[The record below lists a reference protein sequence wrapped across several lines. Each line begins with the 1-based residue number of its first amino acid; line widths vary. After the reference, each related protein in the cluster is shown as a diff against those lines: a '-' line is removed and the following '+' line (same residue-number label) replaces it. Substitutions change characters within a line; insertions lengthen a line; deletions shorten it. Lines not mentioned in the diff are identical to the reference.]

1 MPFKNFFKRIIM
13 KPFFTLAFF
22 ILCQTY
28 LKGIPLAEVNNI
40 EIGSIQGK
48 ITDDL
53 NHEPLA
59 GAKVRVKDISVE
71 TDKNGVFEIE
81 QIPVGNYTIVVE
93 KSGYIPLS
101 ISLSI
106 EANKIEKIAI
116 TLKINVLSLPEIL
129 ITADRALTAAS
140 SQVLNALDF
149 QLRPVNS
156 AQDLMRNIPGVVTSQ
171 HAGGGKAEQIYLRGF
186 DADHGTDVAAYVD
199 GIPVNMPSHGHG
211 QGYLD
216 LHFLI
221 PEVVKNAEV
230 QKGTY
235 FAELGDFATAG
246 AIKFK
251 TLDRLDN
258 NTLQF
263 QLGAVPSQ
271 RTPSVSRGLLM
282 YQLPVA
288 PKVSSYIASEYI
300 FAPSYFDA
308 SQNFNR
314 FSIMSKTNFD
324 VGKNGTMRLLFS
336 HFNSKWDA
344 SGQLP
349 ERAIES
355 GLINRFG
362 AIDNTEGGN
371 TGRQNASITY
381 TQVADNQ
388 SFEAQAFV
396 SKYNFQLFS
405 NFTFFKEDSINGD
418 MIRQR
423 DNRTIAGLNTKYVIS
438 SDKNKITLGA
448 GLRYD
453 DIDNDLAKAPKR
465 SITDYLADARIKE
478 SNSFFYAKNEFALSP
493 KLRAELG
500 LRFNYFNFNVTDR
513 LPTTIEHANYT
524 GVNHQTQVAP
534 KFNLT
539 YSLTKHYKLFLNIG
553 KGFHSNDARSVVQDR
568 GNHSLPNAWG
578 SEIGLQAHPLS
589 NIVVSAVIWS
599 LELDNELVF
608 VGDDGTTEDN
618 GASRRFG
625 LDLSLRAKLTDCLFF
640 DADLNLSKGRL
651 LEKRF
656 GAILPTDNIIPL
668 APTLTSTGGLTAQF
682 PLSNGHRIESALRY
696 RHISDR
702 AANEANSVRALG
714 YTLVD
719 FTTQYKMKRYMIG
732 LSLENLLNAKWNEA
746 QFDTESRL
754 KNEAT
759 PVSELHFTPGTPF
772 SIKATFSYSF

>member
-1 MPFKNFFKRIIM
+1 M
-13 KPFFTLAFF
+13 KTFFTLTF
-22 ILCQTY
+22 ILLYQILC
-28 LKGIPLAEVNNI
+28 ANNI

-48 ITDDL
+48 ITDNL
-53 NHEPLA
+53 NSEPLA
-59 GAKVRVKDISVE
+59 GAKVTIQNISVE
-71 TDKNGVFEIE
+71 TDARGVFEIK
-81 QIPVGNYTIVVE
+81 QIPIGNYTLIIE
-93 KSGYIPLS
+93 KSGYVIQSIP
-101 ISLSI
+101 LSI
-106 EANKIEKIAI
+106 EANKTEKISI
-116 TLKINVLSLPEIL
+116 TLKINVLNLPEIL

-156 AQDLMRNIPGVVTSQ
+156 AQDLMRNIPGVITAQ

-186 DADHGTDVAAYVD
+186 DADHGTDVAAFVD

-263 QLGAVPSQ
+263 QVGAVPSQ
-271 RTPSVSRGLLM
+271 RTPSVWRGLLM

-314 FSIMSKTNFD
+314 FSMMSKTSFD
-324 VGKNGTMRLLFS
+324 VGKNGTLRLLLS

-344 SGQLP
+344 SGQIP

-371 TGRQNASITY
+371 TGRQNASLTY

-396 SKYNFQLFS
+396 SHYNFQLFS

-438 SDKNKITLGA
+438 SDKNKFTMGA

-453 DIDNDLAKAPKR
+453 DIDNSLANAPKR
-465 SITDYLADARIKE
+465 TLTDYLADARIKE
-478 SNSFFYAKNEFALSP
+478 ANSFVYAKNEFTLSP

-513 LPTTIEHANYT
+513 LPTTTEHANYT
-524 GVNHQTQVAP
+524 GTNHQTQVAP

-539 YSLTKHYKLFLNIG
+539 YSFAKNYKLFLNIG
-553 KGFHSNDARSVVQDR
+553 KGFHSNDARSVVQNT

-578 SEIGLQAHPLS
+578 SEIGVQAQPLS
-589 NIVVSAVIWS
+589 NIIVSAVIWS

-618 GASRRFG
+618 GASRRYG

-640 DADLNLSKGRL
+640 DTDFNLSKGRF

-656 GAILPTDNIIPL
+656 GPILPTDNIIPL

-682 PLSNGHRIESALRY
+682 PLNNGHKIESALRY
-696 RHISDR
+696 RHVSER
-702 AANEANSVRALG
+702 AANESNSVQALG

-719 FTTQYKMKRYMIG
+719 LTTQYKMKRYMVG
-732 LSLENLLNAKWNEA
+732 LSLENLLNSKWNEA

-754 KNEAT
+754 KNEVA

-772 SIKATFSYSF
+772 AIKATFSYSF

>member
-1 MPFKNFFKRIIM
+1 M
-13 KPFFTLAFF
+13 KPFFTLTFF
-22 ILCQTY
+22 LLCQILY
-28 LKGIPLAEVNNI
+28 AINI
-40 EIGSIQGK
+40 EVGSIQGK
-48 ITDDL
+48 ITDNL
-53 NHEPLA
+53 NSEPLV
-59 GAKVRVKDISVE
+59 GAKITVQNISVE
-71 TDKNGVFEIE
+71 TDARGVFEIN
-81 QIPVGNYTIVVE
+81 QIPVGNYILIIE
-93 KSGYIPLS
+93 KSAYIIQS
-101 ISLSI
+101 IPLSI

-116 TLKINVLSLPEIL
+116 ALKINALNLPEFL
-129 ITADRALTAAS
+129 ITTDRALTAAS

-149 QLRPVNS
+149 QLRPINS
-156 AQDLMRNIPGVVTSQ
+156 AQDLMRNIPGVVTAQ

-221 PEVVKNAEV
+221 PEVVKNTEV

-263 QLGAVPSQ
+263 QIGAVPSQ

-314 FSIMSKTNFD
+314 FNLMSKTNFD
-324 VGKNGTMRLLFS
+324 VGKNGTLRLLLTY
-336 HFNSKWDA
+336 FNSKWDA
-344 SGQLP
+344 SGQIP
-349 ERAIES
+349 ERAIER
-355 GLINRFG
+355 GLIDRFG

-371 TGRQNASITY
+371 TGRQNASLTY

-396 SKYNFQLFS
+396 SKYNFELFS

-438 SDKNKITLGA
+438 SDKNKFTMGA

-453 DIDNDLAKAPKR
+453 DIDNSLAKAPKR
-465 SITDYLADARIKE
+465 TLTDYLADARIKE
-478 SNSFFYAKNEFALSP
+478 ANSFLYAKNEFTLSP

-513 LPTTIEHANYT
+513 LPTSTEHTNYT
-524 GVNHQTQVAP
+524 GNNYQTQIAP

-539 YSLTKHYKLFLNIG
+539 YSFTKHYKLFLNIG
-553 KGFHSNDARSVVQDR
+553 KGFHSNDARSVVQ
-568 GNHSLPNAWG
+568 NTAIHSLPNAWG

-589 NIVVSAVIWS
+589 NIVVSAVVWS

-618 GASRRFG
+618 GASRRYG

-696 RHISDR
+696 RHVSER
-702 AANEANSVRALG
+702 AANKENNVRALG

-719 FTTQYKMKRYMIG
+719 FTTQYKMKRYMVG
-732 LSLENLLNAKWNEA
+732 LSLENLLNTKWNEA

-754 KNEAT
+754 KNEAA

-772 SIKATFSYSF
+772 AIKATFSYLF

>member
-1 MPFKNFFKRIIM
+1 M
-13 KPFFTLAFF
+13 KTFFTLTF
-22 ILCQTY
+22 ILLYQILC
-28 LKGIPLAEVNNI
+28 ANNI

-48 ITDDL
+48 ITDNL
-53 NHEPLA
+53 NSEPLA
-59 GAKVRVKDISVE
+59 GAKVTIQNISVE
-71 TDKNGVFEIE
+71 TDAGGVFEIK
-81 QIPVGNYTIVVE
+81 QIPIGNYTLIIE
-93 KSGYIPLS
+93 KSGYVIQSIP
-101 ISLSI
+101 LSI
-106 EANKIEKIAI
+106 EANKTEKISI
-116 TLKINVLSLPEIL
+116 TLKINVLNLPEIL

-156 AQDLMRNIPGVVTSQ
+156 AQDLMRNIPGVITAQ

-186 DADHGTDVAAYVD
+186 DADHGTDVAAFVD

-263 QLGAVPSQ
+263 QVGGVPSQ
-271 RTPSVSRGLLM
+271 RTPSVWRGLLM

-314 FSIMSKTNFD
+314 FSMMSKTSFD
-324 VGKNGTMRLLFS
+324 VGKNGTLRLLLS

-371 TGRQNASITY
+371 TGRQNASLTY

-396 SKYNFQLFS
+396 SHYNFQLFS
-405 NFTFFKEDSINGD
+405 NFTFFKEDTINGD

-438 SDKNKITLGA
+438 SDKNKFTMGA

-453 DIDNDLAKAPKR
+453 DIDNDLAKAPK
-465 SITDYLADARIKE
+465 SVISNYLADARIQE
-478 SNSFFYAKNEFALSP
+478 SNSFIYAKNEFTLSP

-513 LPTTIEHANYT
+513 LPTSTEHANYT
-524 GVNHQTQVAP
+524 GVNHQTQIAP

-553 KGFHSNDARSVVQDR
+553 KGFHSNDARSVVQNT

-589 NIVVSAVIWS
+589 NIVVSAVIWG

-608 VGDDGTTEDN
+608 IGDDGTTEDK
-618 GASRRFG
+618 GASRRYG

-656 GAILPTDNIIPL
+656 GLILPTDNIIPL

-682 PLSNGHRIESALRY
+682 PLNNGHKIESALRY
-696 RHISDR
+696 RHVSER
-702 AANEANSVRALG
+702 AANESNSVQALG

-719 FTTQYKMKRYMIG
+719 FTTQYKMKRYIIG
-732 LSLENLLNAKWNEA
+732 LSLENLLNTKWNEA

-754 KNEAT
+754 KNEVA

-772 SIKATFSYSF
+772 AIKATFSYSF

>member
-1 MPFKNFFKRIIM
+1 M
-13 KPFFTLAFF
+13 KTFFTLTF
-22 ILCQTY
+22 ILLCQI
-28 LKGIPLAEVNNI
+28 LCANNI

-48 ITDDL
+48 ITDNL
-53 NHEPLA
+53 NSEPLA
-59 GAKVRVKDISVE
+59 GAKVTIQNISVE
-71 TDKNGVFEIE
+71 TDARGVFEIK
-81 QIPVGNYTIVVE
+81 QIPIGNYTLIIE
-93 KSGYIPLS
+93 KSGYVIQSIP
-101 ISLSI
+101 LSI
-106 EANKIEKIAI
+106 EANKTEKISI
-116 TLKINVLSLPEIL
+116 TLKINVLNLPEIL

-156 AQDLMRNIPGVVTSQ
+156 AQDLMRNIPGVVTAQ

-186 DADHGTDVAAYVD
+186 DADHGTDVAAFVD

-263 QLGAVPSQ
+263 QVGGVPSQ

-314 FSIMSKTNFD
+314 FSMMSKTSFD
-324 VGKNGTMRLLFS
+324 VGKNGTLRLLLS

-344 SGQLP
+344 SGQIH

-355 GLINRFG
+355 GLIDRFG

-371 TGRQNASITY
+371 TGRQNASLTY

-388 SFEAQAFV
+388 VFEAQVFV
-396 SKYNFQLFS
+396 SHYNFQLFS

-438 SDKNKITLGA
+438 SDKNKFTMGA

-453 DIDNDLAKAPKR
+453 DIDNSLAKAPKR
-465 SITDYLADARIKE
+465 TLTDYLADARIKE
-478 SNSFFYAKNEFALSP
+478 ANSFVYAKNEFTLSP

-513 LPTTIEHANYT
+513 LPTTTEHANYT
-524 GVNHQTQVAP
+524 GTNHQTQVAP

-539 YSLTKHYKLFLNIG
+539 YSFAKNYKLFLNIG
-553 KGFHSNDARSVVQDR
+553 KGFHSNDARSVVQNK

-578 SEIGLQAHPLS
+578 SEIGVQAHPLS
-589 NIVVSAVIWS
+589 NIIVSAVIWS

-618 GASRRFG
+618 GASRRYG
-625 LDLSLRAKLTDCLFF
+625 LDLSLRAKLNDCLFF
-640 DADLNLSKGRL
+640 DTDFNLSKGRL

-682 PLSNGHRIESALRY
+682 PLNNGHKIESALRY
-696 RHISDR
+696 RHVSER
-702 AANEANSVRALG
+702 AANESNSVQALG

-719 FTTQYKMKRYMIG
+719 LTTQYKMKRYMVG
-732 LSLENLLNAKWNEA
+732 LSLENLLNSKWNEA

-754 KNEAT
+754 KNEVA

-772 SIKATFSYSF
+772 AIKATFSYSF

>member
-1 MPFKNFFKRIIM
+1 MQVLSVISKMNGFNFALEKNKRIIM
-13 KPFFTLAFF
+13 KTVFTLTF
-22 ILCQTY
+22 ILLCQI
-28 LKGIPLAEVNNI
+28 LCANNI

-48 ITDDL
+48 ITDNL
-53 NHEPLA
+53 NSEPLA
-59 GAKVRVKDISVE
+59 GAKVTIQNISVE
-71 TDKNGVFEIE
+71 TDAGGVFEIK
-81 QIPVGNYTIVVE
+81 QIPTGNYTLIIE
-93 KSGYIPLS
+93 KSGYVIQSIP
-101 ISLSI
+101 LSI
-106 EANKIEKIAI
+106 EANKTEKISI
-116 TLKINVLSLPEIL
+116 TLKINVLNLPEIL

-156 AQDLMRNIPGVVTSQ
+156 AQDLMRNIPGVITAQ

-186 DADHGTDVAAYVD
+186 DADHGTDVAAFVD

-263 QLGAVPSQ
+263 QVGAVPSQ
-271 RTPSVSRGLLM
+271 RNPSVSRGLLM

-314 FSIMSKTNFD
+314 FSMMSKTSFD
-324 VGKNGTMRLLFS
+324 VGKNGTLRLLLS

-344 SGQLP
+344 SGQIP

-371 TGRQNASITY
+371 TGRQNASLTY
-381 TQVADNQ
+381 TQVTGNQ
-388 SFEAQAFV
+388 SFEAQAYV
-396 SKYNFQLFS
+396 SHYNFQLFS
-405 NFTFFKEDSINGD
+405 NFTFFKEDTINGD

-438 SDKNKITLGA
+438 SDKNKFTMGA

-453 DIDNDLAKAPKR
+453 R
-465 SITDYLADARIKE
+465 SEERRVGKE
-478 SNSFFYAKNEFALSP
+478 CC
-493 KLRAELG
+493 R
-500 LRFNYFNFNVTDR
+500 
-513 LPTTIEHANYT
+513 
-524 GVNHQTQVAP
+524 
-534 KFNLT
+534 
-539 YSLTKHYKLFLNIG
+539 
-553 KGFHSNDARSVVQDR
+553 
-568 GNHSLPNAWG
+568 
-578 SEIGLQAHPLS
+578 
-589 NIVVSAVIWS
+589 
-599 LELDNELVF
+599 
-608 VGDDGTTEDN
+608 
-618 GASRRFG
+618 
-625 LDLSLRAKLTDCLFF
+625 
-640 DADLNLSKGRL
+640 
-651 LEKRF
+651 
-656 GAILPTDNIIPL
+656 
-668 APTLTSTGGLTAQF
+668 
-682 PLSNGHRIESALRY
+682 
-696 RHISDR
+696 
-702 AANEANSVRALG
+702 
-714 YTLVD
+714 
-719 FTTQYKMKRYMIG
+719 
-732 LSLENLLNAKWNEA
+732 
-746 QFDTESRL
+746 
-754 KNEAT
+754 
-759 PVSELHFTPGTPF
+759 
-772 SIKATFSYSF
+772 

>member
-1 MPFKNFFKRIIM
+1 M
-13 KPFFTLAFF
+13 KSIFTLTCFF
-22 ILCQTY
+22 LCQFY
-28 LKGIPLAEVNNI
+28 LIGMPTVWVNNI

-48 ITDDL
+48 IIDDL

-59 GAKVRVKDISVE
+59 GATVIIENFSVE
-71 TDKNGVFEIE
+71 TDENGVFEID
-81 QIPVGNYTIVVE
+81 QIPVGNYRIVIE
-93 KSGYIPLS
+93 KSGYIPQS
-101 ISLSI
+101 IPLSI
-106 EANKIEKIAI
+106 ESHKIEKIAI
-116 TLKINVLSLPEIL
+116 SLKINVLKLPEII
-129 ITADRALTAAS
+129 ITADRALSAAS
-140 SQVLNALDF
+140 SQVLTALDF
-149 QLRPVNS
+149 KLRPVNS
-156 AQDLMRNIPGVVTSQ
+156 AQDLLRIIPGVVTAQ
-171 HAGGGKAEQIYLRGF
+171 HAGGGKAEQIFLRGF
-186 DADHGTDVAAYVD
+186 DSDHGTDVASYVD

-211 QGYLD
+211 QGFMD

-230 QKGTY
+230 YKGTY

-263 QLGAVPSQ
+263 QIGAVPSQ

-282 YQLPVA
+282 YQLPVV
-288 PKVSSYIASEYI
+288 PKISSYIAAEYI

-308 SQNFNR
+308 PQNLNR
-314 FSIMSKTNFD
+314 FSIMSKTSFD
-324 VGKNGTMRLLFS
+324 VGKNGTLRLLLS

-355 GLINRFG
+355 RLIDRFG

-371 TGRQNASITY
+371 TGRQNASLTY

-396 SKYNFQLFS
+396 SHYNFQLFS
-405 NFTFFKEDSINGD
+405 NFTFFKEDSIKGD

-438 SDKNKITLGA
+438 SDKNKFTMGA

-453 DIDNDLAKAPKR
+453 DIDNDLAKAPK
-465 SITDYLADARIKE
+465 SVISNYLADARIQE
-478 SNSFFYAKNEFALSP
+478 SNSFIYAKNEFTLSP

-513 LPTTIEHANYT
+513 LPTSTEHANYT
-524 GVNHQTQVAP
+524 GVNHQTQIAP

-553 KGFHSNDARSVVQDR
+553 KGFHSNDARSVVQNT

-589 NIVVSAVIWS
+589 NIVVSAVIWG

-608 VGDDGTTEDN
+608 IGDDGTTEDK
-618 GASRRFG
+618 GASRRYG

-656 GAILPTDNIIPL
+656 GLILPTDNIIPL

-682 PLSNGHRIESALRY
+682 PLNNGHKIESALRY
-696 RHISDR
+696 RHVSER
-702 AANEANSVRALG
+702 AANESNSVQALG

-719 FTTQYKMKRYMIG
+719 FTTQYKMKRYIIG
-732 LSLENLLNAKWNEA
+732 LSLENLLNTKWNEA

-754 KNEAT
+754 KNEVA

-772 SIKATFSYSF
+772 AIKATFSYSF